1 MTVAA
6 AERVRYEVDGAV
18 LVDDVDFMVT
28 AGELVAVI
36 GPNGAGKTTLVRLLA
51 GDLEPGDGGVTIDGR
66 PVAGYPPEALARR
79 RAVLSQQ
86 LLRDVPFTCRAV
98 VAMGRFPHRLDP
110 ANSAARDAAEV
121 AAALARTDMA
131 EFADRTFATLSGGE
145 QTLVALARV
154 LAQDAP
160 LLLLDEPTTALD
172 VHHEELVMRVV
183 KELAAAGRAVVA
195 VLHDLNTAAAYADR
209 MVLMADGRVRADG
222 SPAEV
227 LDEALLSE
235 VYGQAVRVVD
245 HPFRDC
251 PLVLVVD

>member
-1 MTVAA
+1 MTL
-6 AERVRYEVDGAV
+6 AEARAVRYRVGDATLVDG
-18 LVDDVDFMVT
+18 VDFGVA
-28 AGELVAVI
+28 AGELVVVI

-51 GDLEPGDGGVTIDGR
+51 GDLTPTEGDVLVDGR
-66 PVAGYPPEALARR
+66 PVGDYPPEALARR

-86 LLRDVPFTCRAV
+86 TRADIPFSCRAV
-98 VAMGRFPHRLDP
+98 VTMGRFPHRRDP
-110 ANSAARDAAEV
+110 ENSAARDDAAV
-121 AAALARTDMA
+121 AAALDRAGVGAFA
-131 EFADRTFATLSGGE
+131 ERTFATLSGGE
-145 QTLVALARV
+145 QTRVALARV

-172 VHHEELVMRVV
+172 VHHEELVMQVV
-183 KELAAAGRAVVA
+183 QALAAQGRAVVA

-209 MVLMADGRVRADG
+209 MVLMSGGRVRAAG
-222 SPAEV
+222 PPAAV

-235 VYGQAVRVVD
+235 VYGQAVRVID

>member
-1 MTVAA
+1 MTAA
-6 AERVRYEVDGAV
+6 GAEAVQYRVGDAV
-18 LVDDVDFMVT
+18 LVAGVDFAVGP
-28 AGELVAVI
+28 GELVCII

-51 GDLEPGDGGVTIDGR
+51 GDLHPTAGAVTIDGR

-79 RAVLSQQ
+79 RSVLSQH
-86 LLRDVPFTCRAV
+86 LLADVPFTCRAV
-98 VAMGRFPHRLDP
+98 VTMGRFPHRRDP
-110 ANSAARDAAEV
+110 ENSAARDHAAV
-121 AAALARTDMA
+121 AEALARTGVTALA
-131 EFADRTFATLSGGE
+131 ERAFATLSGGE
-145 QTLVALARV
+145 QTRVALARV

-183 KELAAAGRAVVA
+183 KDLAASGRAVVA

-209 MVLMADGRVRADG
+209 LVLMAGGRVRAAG
-222 SPAEV
+222 PPATV
-227 LDEALLSE
+227 LDEGLLSE